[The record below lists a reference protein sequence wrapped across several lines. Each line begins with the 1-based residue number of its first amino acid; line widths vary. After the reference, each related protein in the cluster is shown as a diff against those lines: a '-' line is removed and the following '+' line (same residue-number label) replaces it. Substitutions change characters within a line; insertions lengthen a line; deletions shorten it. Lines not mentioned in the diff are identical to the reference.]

1 MCPPP
6 GMLGELFAN
15 TNKLLKAGQAPDR
28 AGFTK
33 AGRALMKHG
42 NREGSV
48 FPKPSGNVTKMNE
61 RGQNILEAILNH
73 PETKITYDEFKRFG
87 KIVDFKAPDIGGVRY
102 SVDGKFIGF
111 LEP

>member
-6 GMLGELFAN
+6 GVLGEVFSDI
-15 TNKLLKAGQAPDR
+15 NKLLKAGQALDR

-42 NREGSV
+42 NREGSI
-48 FPKPSGNVTKMNE
+48 FPKPSGNVARMNE
-61 RGQNILEAILNH
+61 RGQNILETILNH
-73 PETKITYDEFKRFG
+73 PETRVSYDEFKRFG
-87 KIVDFKAPDIGGVRY
+87 KVIDFKAPGIGGVRY
-102 SVDGKFIGF
+102 SSDGKFIGF